1 MTQLASDHDL
11 AERPEGALREALRAV
26 LMPLAR
32 LSVGQGLPFAEAE
45 EIMKRAFV
53 ECAGDAHPGL
63 PPHRKVSRISTVTG
77 INRREV
83 TRLTRPGPAPQRRRA
98 SVASEVYARWLT
110 DAAYQDRRGRPRVLS
125 RQGSAPSFETLAQAV
140 TRDVHPRSLLDE
152 LLRLRL
158 GTLDPTTDRVTLAA
172 DATPR
177 GDAARLLGFLGDNV
191 GDHLQAAVG
200 NVLGGGEG
208 GRDPHFDQAVFA
220 DGVSDETMAW
230 LRQSVRERWAALLA
244 GMVPELEAR
253 LAEDARQAPLPAR
266 RWRLSLYSYDE
277 RTPPTPTGEAPVEA
291 PAEASAAAPAAA
303 PSKKT
308 PRDRRDRKTR
318 S

>member
-1 MTQLASDHDL
+1 MNQAASDPVL
-11 AERPEGALREALRAV
+11 AERPDGALREALRAV
-26 LMPLAR
+26 LVPLAR
-32 LSVGQGLPFAEAE
+32 LSVGQGLPFAAAE
-45 EIMKRAFV
+45 EIMKQAFV
-53 ECAGDAHPGL
+53 ACAADAHPGL

-83 TRLTRPGPAPQRRRA
+83 TRLTRPGPAPERRRA

-110 DAAYQDRRGRPRVLS
+110 DAAYQDRRGRPLVLP
-125 RQGSAPSFETLAQAV
+125 RQGPAPSFETLAQAV

-158 GTLDPTTDRVTLAA
+158 GTLDPATDRVTLAA

-177 GDAARLLGFLGDNV
+177 GDASRLLEFLGDNV
-191 GDHLQAAVG
+191 GDHLQAGVG
-200 NVLGGGEG
+200 NVLGGGDG

-230 LRQSVRERWAALLA
+230 LRQSVRERWSALLA

-253 LAEDARQAPLPAR
+253 LAADAKNTPPPSR
-266 RWRLSLYSYDE
+266 RWRLGLYSYDE
-277 RTPPTPTGEAPVEA
+277 GTPATATPETHDETPP
-291 PAEASAAAPAAA
+291 EASGTAPRAAPGR
-303 PSKKT
+303 KT
-308 PRDRRDRKTR
+308 PRDRRSR

>member
-1 MTQLASDHDL
+1 MKQAVPDHVL
-11 AERPEGALREALRAV
+11 TERPDDALQDALHAI
-26 LMPLAR
+26 LLPLAR
-32 LSVGQGLPFAEAE
+32 LAVGQGLPFAAAE

-53 ECAGDAHPGL
+53 ECAADAHPGL

-83 TRLTRPGPAPQRRRA
+83 TRLTRIHATPARRRA

-110 DAAYQDRRGRPRVLS
+110 DAAYQDRRGRPRVLP
-125 RQGSAPSFETLAQAV
+125 RQGPAPSFETLAQTV

-158 GTLDPTTDRVTLAA
+158 GTLDPATDQVTLAA

-200 NVLGGGEG
+200 NVLAGGEG
-208 GRDPHFDQAVFA
+208 GRDPHFDQAMFA

-230 LRQSVRERWAALLA
+230 LRLSVRERWGALLA
-244 GMVPELEAR
+244 AMVPELEAR
-253 LAEDARQAPLPAR
+253 LAEDDRQALPASR
-266 RWRLSLYSYDE
+266 RWRLGLYSYDE
-277 RTPPTPTGEAPVEA
+277 STPPTTAAEDPVPMPGEA
-291 PAEASAAAPAAA
+291 SGAAPTRKN
-303 PSKKT
+303 P
-308 PRDRRDRKTR
+308 RDRKTR
-318 S
+318 T

>member
-1 MTQLASDHDL
+1 MNQAVPDPVL
-11 AERPEGALREALRAV
+11 AERPDGALREALRAI

-32 LSVGQGLPFAEAE
+32 LSVGQGLPFAAAE
-45 EIMKRAFV
+45 EIMKQAFV
-53 ECAGDAHPGL
+53 ECAADAHPGL

-83 TRLTRPGPAPQRRRA
+83 TRLTRPGPAPERRRA

-110 DAAYQDRRGRPRVLS
+110 DAAYQDRRGRPRVLP
-125 RQGSAPSFETLAQAV
+125 RQGPAPSFETLAQAV

-158 GTLDPTTDRVTLAA
+158 GTLDPATDRVRLAA

-177 GDAARLLGFLGDNV
+177 GDASRLLEFLGDNV

-200 NVLGGGEG
+200 NVLAGGEG

-220 DGVSDETMAW
+220 DGVSNETMAW
-230 LRQSVRERWAALLA
+230 LRQTVRERWGALLA
-244 GMVPELEAR
+244 GMVPELESR
-253 LAEDARQAPLPAR
+253 LDQDAKHAPLPLR
-266 RWRLSLYSYDE
+266 RWRLGLYSYDE
-277 RTPPTPTGEAPVEA
+277 TTPPAAAVETHDET
-291 PAEASAAAPAAA
+291 PAEASGTAPNEA
-303 PSKKT
+303 PGKT
-308 PRDRRDRKTR
+308 TPRDRKTR

>member
-1 MTQLASDHDL
+1 MKQAVSNDVLT
-11 AERPEGALREALRAV
+11 ERPDDALHDALQAIVR
-26 LMPLAR
+26 PLAR
-32 LSVGQGLPFAEAE
+32 LAVGHGLSFAAAE

-53 ECAGDAHPGL
+53 ECAADAHPGL

-83 TRLTRPGPAPQRRRA
+83 TRLTRARAAPSPRRP
-98 SVASEVYARWLT
+98 SVASELYARWLT
-110 DAAYQDRRGRPRVLS
+110 DAAYRDRRGRPKVLR
-125 RQGSAPSFETLAQAV
+125 RQGPAPSFETLAQAV

-158 GTLDPTTDRVTLAA
+158 ATLDPATDRVTLAA

-200 NVLGGGEG
+200 NVLAGGEG
-208 GRDPHFDQAVFA
+208 GGDPHFDQAMFA
-220 DGVSDETMAW
+220 DGVSDETMSW
-230 LRQSVRERWAALLA
+230 LRQSVRERWGKLLA
-244 GMVPELEAR
+244 GMVPELEKR
-253 LAEDARQAPLPAR
+253 LDEDARHAPPPAR
-266 RWRLSLYSYDE
+266 RWRLGLYSYDE
-277 RTPPTPTGEAPVEA
+277 SPPPATVAEAPVET
-291 PAEASAAAPAAA
+291 PDEASGTAPRAAPG
-303 PSKKT
+303 KKNL
-308 PRDRRDRKTR
+308 RDRKTR

>member
-1 MTQLASDHDL
+1 MKQAVSDDVL
-11 AERPEGALREALRAV
+11 TERPADALHDALRAIV
-26 LMPLAR
+26 LPLAR
-32 LSVGQGLPFAEAE
+32 LAVGQGLPFAAAE

-53 ECAGDAHPGL
+53 ECAADAHPGL

-83 TRLTRPGPAPQRRRA
+83 TRLTRTRAAPPPRRP

-110 DAAYQDRRGRPRVLS
+110 DAAYQDRRGRPRVLP
-125 RQGSAPSFETLAQAV
+125 RQGPAPSFETLAQAV

-158 GTLDPTTDRVTLAA
+158 GTLDPATDRVTLAA

-200 NVLGGGEG
+200 NVLGDGEG
-208 GRDPHFDQAVFA
+208 RGDPHFDQAVFA
-220 DGVSDETMAW
+220 DGVSDDTMAW
-230 LRQSVRERWAALLA
+230 LRQLVRERWGALLA
-244 GMVPELEAR
+244 GIVPELEER
-253 LAEDARQAPLPAR
+253 LAGDAQHAPPPSR
-266 RWRLSLYSYDE
+266 RWRLGLYSYDE
-277 RTPPTPTGEAPVEA
+277 
-291 PAEASAAAPAAA
+291 SAQPAAA
-303 PSKKT
+303 AEAAVETPDEASGAVPIEAPSKRA
-308 PRDRRDRKTR
+308 PRERKTR